1 MKQEKWAER
10 LENHLKNYREE
21 PQRDLWEGIE
31 AALDKKASQ
40 HARVVSLRRWMVAA
54 SLVGVLSG
62 GAYLLWNH
70 SERDDTIAPS
80 PALAEASVQNDI
92 IEPAITIADSSRTT
106 ISKPVSCAYKP
117 LAQATEKEEL
127 DITDVKSEV
136 MRPTSEPA
144 KQTETSK
151 EKVEQKRPH
160 HDYLPERT
168 IGRRPQPSSRRVTM
182 NLYASS
188 ALGDYNHRN
197 GVEMS
202 PSLLSNFAMTRSEAA
217 STRGDVVYLVG
228 YEERQSHDHP
238 ISFGLTLSYPLAKRL
253 ALSSGLVY
261 TKLNS
266 DFLTIMQSNQ
276 VSRHQTLHYIGVPLN
291 IQFSFWRW
299 HGLNTYLSAGGLA
312 EWNVKATANTDGVDQ
327 EMKKDR
333 MQWSVNGSVGLQYDI
348 IPQFGIYAES
358 GVRHYFDNGSNV
370 SNFYKDKPTS
380 LNLQLGLR
388 LNLGK

>member
-1 MKQEKWAER
+1 
-10 LENHLKNYREE
+10 
-21 PQRDLWEGIE
+21 
-31 AALDKKASQ
+31 
-40 HARVVSLRRWMVAA
+40 
-54 SLVGVLSG
+54 
-62 GAYLLWNH
+62 
-70 SERDDTIAPS
+70 
-80 PALAEASVQNDI
+80 
-92 IEPAITIADSSRTT
+92 
-106 ISKPVSCAYKP
+106 
-117 LAQATEKEEL
+117 
-127 DITDVKSEV
+127 
-136 MRPTSEPA
+136 
-144 KQTETSK
+144 
-151 EKVEQKRPH
+151 
-160 HDYLPERT
+160 
-168 IGRRPQPSSRRVTM
+168 
-182 NLYASS
+182 
-188 ALGDYNHRN
+188 
-197 GVEMS
+197 
-202 PSLLSNFAMTRSEAA
+202 MTRSEAA

-333 MQWSVNGSVGLQYDI
+333 MQWSVNGSVGIQYDI

-358 GVRHYFDNGSNV
+358 GLRHYFDNGSNI